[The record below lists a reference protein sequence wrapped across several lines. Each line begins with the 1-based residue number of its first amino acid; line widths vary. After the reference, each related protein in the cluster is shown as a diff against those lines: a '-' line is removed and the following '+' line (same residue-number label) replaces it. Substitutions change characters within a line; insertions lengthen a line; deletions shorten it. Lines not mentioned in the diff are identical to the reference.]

1 MPIEVLALASA
12 VSTVAGS
19 ISTAITAGKDMSDLL
34 PRFAKLGELDAAIQ
48 AAEQGKHKGPLGRLS
63 SSQAEGL
70 EIATAKLKYK
80 EAMTQLESTCRLFG
94 PVGFWDSVVAEM
106 SAARKRQK
114 DALEEEMRR
123 RDRLFWAISII
134 CGVII
139 FLAGVSLMIY
149 GATFLR

>member
-48 AAEQGKHKGPLGRLS
+48 AAEAGKHKGPLGRLS

-70 EIATAKLKYK
+70 EIATAKHKYN
-80 EAMTQLESTCRLFG
+80 EAMKQLESTCRLFG
-94 PVGFWDSVVAEM
+94 PVGFWDMVVAEM
-106 SAARKRQK
+106 ADARKRQK
-114 DALEEEMRR
+114 ARIEEEKRR
-123 RDRLFWAISII
+123 RDQFFWIVSII
-134 CGVII
+134 FGII
-139 FLAGVSLMIY
+139 LFSAGLALMIW